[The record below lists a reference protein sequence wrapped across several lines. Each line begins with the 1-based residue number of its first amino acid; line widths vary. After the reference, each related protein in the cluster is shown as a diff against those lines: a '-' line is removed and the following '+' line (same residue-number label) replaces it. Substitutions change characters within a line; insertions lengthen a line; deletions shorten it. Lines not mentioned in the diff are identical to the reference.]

1 MSGWPIVDSVQF
13 ARTHGELRTSAS
25 ISDLKRLAQVV
36 LEDEEAFDI
45 RLEGFQDNDSR
56 PCLRL
61 RVNGTIRVTCQ
72 RCLEPL
78 SIQLASDRRF
88 VLVERE
94 DDLMDLADEDDSVE
108 SLLAEDNFDVMV
120 LVEDEILLQLP
131 IAPTHDADACTA
143 PEWAGQNTAGNS
155 AFSVLGALTRTKN

>member
-1 MSGWPIVDSVQF
+1 MDSVQF
-13 ARTHGELRTSAS
+13 ARTNGKLKTSAP
-25 ISDLKRLAQVV
+25 IADLKRLVQVI
-36 LEDEEAFDI
+36 LEGEEEFNV

-61 RVNGTIRVTCQ
+61 RVNGTIRVACQ

-78 SIQLASDRRF
+78 SIELASDRHF

-94 DDLMDLADEDDSVE
+94 DQLLDLADEDDSVE
-108 SLLAEDNFDVMV
+108 FLVAEEKFDVMV

-131 IAPTHDADACTA
+131 ISPTHDPEACTA
-143 PEWAGQNTAGNS
+143 PEWTAQGTAGDS
-155 AFSVLGALTRTKN
+155 AFSILSTLTRTKN